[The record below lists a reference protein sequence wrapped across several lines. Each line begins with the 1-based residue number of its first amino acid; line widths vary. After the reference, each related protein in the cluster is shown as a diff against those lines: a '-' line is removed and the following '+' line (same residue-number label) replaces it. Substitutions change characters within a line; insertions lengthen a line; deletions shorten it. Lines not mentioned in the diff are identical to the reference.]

1 MFKVTGTALRGC
13 VFLLFVGYASPVAAQ
28 LDTATVIGTIADSQ
42 GAVIPGAT
50 VVATNKNSG
59 FVRSTISDADGRY
72 RLAGVTPG
80 GYEVVAE
87 LQGFSRALRQGLS
100 FSLGSEAVLN
110 FTLQLGAISEAVTV
124 TAETPI
130 VQTTTAAVETRLDRA
145 AIDALPII
153 GRSYTSLLRI
163 APGAQSSNGTSFVG
177 SRGRSNQFNI
187 DGVDN
192 SEDISGYSRQSL
204 ALDSVQEV
212 QILVT
217 GFKAEYGQASGG
229 VVNVVTRSG
238 TNDLRGSGFFLFRD
252 QSMMARSPYADR
264 SLPADPFQ
272 RVHYGGWLGGPIK
285 ENKLHYFLNYE
296 REDRDTNTSSTRTLP
311 ASTANFSPATLQFL
325 NQNNI
330 SVSLFG
336 AGGSIRQVRP
346 EFIDIHNV
354 TAKADGQLS
363 NTQSV
368 TGRYQLTHDTQ
379 PSGQNGTL
387 FDYNGNTSFGRT
399 NYANLNHKWVLG
411 SNKLNEFY
419 LQVGQTLEDFVT
431 AFPALTNLSVTGG
444 FDLGGSS
451 TYPQARKDWVYQ
463 VIDNYTWALSG
474 TRTGEHAVKAGAQ
487 IKIFKS
493 DGFFDSNFRGTYTF
507 PSLAA
512 FAAGTPSRFTQ
523 NQGNSN
529 LARPNQIYGFYL
541 QDDWR
546 PSTSLTL
553 NLGLRYDYEGAK
565 TEALKDVTGSAG
577 PGISRDRNNVAPRFG
592 FSWAPGGSTS
602 QAIYGGTGKYYDQVI
617 LNVIGNARFTPPK
630 IIGIQIDNPAFP
642 NPFGGAQ
649 SVPTPSLSVIDDH
662 LVTPWNW
669 NTQVGYRR
677 ELSRDLGLDV
687 SFVYNRGYDQIGI
700 INTNAGRPG
709 TANINGAGAVR
720 PDPRYTNVSFYTN
733 FGEIRYK
740 GLIVDLHKRLSNHVS
755 GAVAYTLSKTTD
767 NAFNF
772 VSSVL
777 VPERPDLQWG
787 PGSDDRRHV
796 VTGNVVYQ
804 MPFNLTLATILEYRS
819 EAPLNITVGRDVN
832 GDGLTTDW
840 VNEAIC
846 RNVACPGYT
855 YSRNSVRE
863 LSTEDANRL
872 RALFGLSAIPA
883 FENNPKFFNADVTMQ
898 WAPTLG
904 GSRRIKVSAEAFNV
918 FNFPLRNLP
927 TESITSGNFGRV
939 TSVSQARA
947 VQFTLQVDF

>member
-1 MFKVTGTALRGC
+1 MNKLTDTARWGC
-13 VFLLFVGYASPVAAQ
+13 VLLLLLGFSAPAAAQ
-28 LDTATVIGTIADSQ
+28 LDTATVIGIITDAQ
-42 GAVIPGAT
+42 GAVVPGAT
-50 VVATNKNSG
+50 VTATNKNSG
-59 FVRSTISDADGRY
+59 FVRSTVSDAEGRY
-72 RLAGVTPG
+72 RLAALTPG
-80 GYEVVAE
+80 SYEVVAE

-100 FSLGSEAVLN
+100 FSLGSETVLN
-110 FTLQLGAISEAVTV
+110 FTLQLGTLSEAVTV
-124 TAETPI
+124 TAETPV
-130 VQTTTAAVETRLDRA
+130 VQTTTAAVETKLDRA
-145 AIDALPII
+145 TIDVLPII
-153 GRSYTSLLRI
+153 GRSYESLLRL

-177 SRGRSNQFNI
+177 SRGRSNQWNI

-192 SEDISGYSRQSL
+192 SEDISGYSRQAL

-272 RVHYGGWLGGPIK
+272 RIHYGGWLGGPIK
-285 ENKLHYFLNYE
+285 ENKLHFFLNYE
-296 REDRDTNTSSTRTLP
+296 REDRDTNSTSTRTLP
-311 ASTANFSPATLQFL
+311 ASTAAFSPATLQFL
-325 NQNNI
+325 NQNKI
-330 SVSLFG
+330 PVSLFG
-336 AGGSIRQVRP
+336 AGGSSRQVRP

-354 TAKADGQLS
+354 TAKVDSQLS
-363 NTQSV
+363 NTQSL
-368 TGRYQLTHDTQ
+368 TGRYQLTHDVE
-379 PSGQNGTL
+379 PSGQSGTL
-387 FDYNGNTSFGRT
+387 LDFNGSTSYFRT
-399 NYANLNHKWVLG
+399 NYGNLNHKWVIG
-411 SNKLNEFY
+411 ANKLNELY
-419 LQVGQTLEDFVT
+419 AQVGQSVGDFYT
-431 AFPALTNLSVTGG
+431 SFAGLTNLSVTGG
-444 FDLGGSS
+444 FDLGGPSN
-451 TYPQARKDWVYQ
+451 YPQGRTDWIYQ
-463 VIDNYTWALSG
+463 VIDNYTWNLSG
-474 TRTGEHAVKAGAQ
+474 TRTGEHTVKSGAQ
-487 IKIFKS
+487 VKVFKS
-493 DGFFDSNFRGTYTF
+493 ASFFDSNFRGTYTF

-512 FAAGTPSRFTQ
+512 FIAGTPSRFTQ
-523 NQGNSN
+523 NQGDST

-546 PSTSLTL
+546 PSNSLTL

-565 TEALKDVTGSAG
+565 TEALKDVTGTAG
-577 PGISRDRNNVAPRFG
+577 PGVSRDRNNVAPRFG

-630 IIGIQIDNPAFP
+630 IVGIQIDNPSFP
-642 NPFGGAQ
+642 NPFGGVQ
-649 SVPTPSLSVIDDH
+649 SVPPPSLSVIDDN
-662 LVTPWNW
+662 LITPWNW
-669 NTQVGYRR
+669 NSQVGYRR
-677 ELSRDLGLDV
+677 ELSRDLGIDV

-709 TANINGAGAVR
+709 TANLNGAGAVR

-740 GLIVDLHKRLSNHVS
+740 GLIVDLRKRLSHHVS
-755 GAVAYTLSKTTD
+755 GEMAYTLSKTKD

-772 VSSVL
+772 VSSVV

-804 MPFNLTLATILEYRS
+804 MPFNLTLATIVEYRS

-832 GDGLTTDW
+832 GDGLTGDW

-846 RNVACPGYT
+846 RNISCPGYK
-855 YSRNSVRE
+855 YSRNSIRE
-863 LSTEDANRL
+863 LSTADANQL
-872 RALFGLSAIPA
+872 RALFGLTAIPA

-904 GSRRIKVSAEAFNV
+904 GARRIKVSAEAFNV

-939 TSVSQARA
+939 TSASQARA

>member
-1 MFKVTGTALRGC
+1 MTRLTGAVVC
-13 VFLLFVGYASPVAAQ
+13 ACLLLLAYAAPAAAQ
-28 LDTATVIGTIADSQ
+28 LDTATVIGVVTDTQ

-50 VVATNKNSG
+50 VTATNKNSG
-59 FVRSTISDADGRY
+59 FVRSTTSDAEGRY
-72 RLAGVTPG
+72 RLAALTPG
-80 GYEVVAE
+80 SYEVVAE

-110 FTLQLGAISEAVTV
+110 FTLQLGTLSEAVTV
-124 TAETPI
+124 TAETPV
-130 VQTTTAAVETRLDRA
+130 VQTTTAAVETKLDRA
-145 AIDALPII
+145 AIDVLPII
-153 GRSYTSLLRI
+153 GRSYESLLRI

-177 SRGRSNQFNI
+177 SRGRSNQWNI

-192 SEDISGYSRQSL
+192 SEDISGYSRQAL

-229 VVNVVTRSG
+229 VVNVVTHSG

-285 ENKLHYFLNYE
+285 ENKLHFFINYE
-296 REDRDTNTSSTRTLP
+296 REDRDTNSTSTRTLP
-311 ASTANFSPATLQFL
+311 ASIAAFSPATLQFL
-325 NQNNI
+325 SQNNI
-330 SVSLFG
+330 PVSLFG
-336 AGGSIRQVRP
+336 AGGSSRQVRP
-346 EFIDIHNV
+346 EFVDIHNI
-354 TAKADGQLS
+354 TAKVDSQLS
-363 NTQSV
+363 NSQSL
-368 TGRYQLTHDTQ
+368 TGRYQLTNDTQ
-379 PSGQNGTL
+379 PSGQSGTL
-387 FDYNGNTSFGRT
+387 LDFNGSTSYSRT
-399 NYANLNHKWVLG
+399 NYGNLNHKWVVG
-411 SNKLNEFY
+411 SNKLNELY
-419 LQVGQTLEDFVT
+419 LQVGQTLGDFYT
-431 AFPALTNLSVTGG
+431 SFPGLTNLSVTGG
-444 FDLGGSS
+444 FDLGGPSN
-451 TYPQARKDWVYQ
+451 YPQGRTDWVYQ
-463 VIDNYTWALSG
+463 VIDNYTWNLSG
-474 TRTGEHAVKAGAQ
+474 TRTGEHTVKSGAQ
-487 IKIFKS
+487 VKIFRS
-493 DGFFDSNFRGTYTF
+493 DSFFDSNFRGTYTF

-512 FAAGTPSRFTQ
+512 FVAGTPSRFTQ
-523 NQGNSN
+523 NQGDST

-546 PSTSLTL
+546 PSNSLTL

-565 TEALKDVTGSAG
+565 TEALKDVTGTAG
-577 PGISRDRNNVAPRFG
+577 PGVSRDRNNLAPRFG

-630 IIGIQIDNPAFP
+630 IIGIQIDNPGFP
-642 NPFGGAQ
+642 NPFGGTQ
-649 SVPTPSLSVIDDH
+649 TVPVPSLSVIDDN

-669 NTQVGYRR
+669 NSQMGYRR
-677 ELSRDLGLDV
+677 ELTRDLGLDV

-700 INTNAGRPG
+700 TNTNAGRPG

-733 FGEIRYK
+733 QGEIRYK
-740 GLIVDLHKRLSNHVS
+740 GLIVDVRKRLSNRVS
-755 GAVAYTLSKTTD
+755 GEVAYTLSKTTD

-772 VSSVL
+772 VSSVV

-804 MPFNLTLATILEYRS
+804 MPFNLTLATIVEYRS

-832 GDGLTTDW
+832 GDGLTGDW
-840 VNEAIC
+840 VNEGIC
-846 RNVACPGYT
+846 RNVACPGYA

-863 LSTEDANRL
+863 VSTDEANRL

-883 FENNPKFFNADVTMQ
+883 FENNPKLFNADVTLQ

>member
-1 MFKVTGTALRGC
+1 MKRLTPTAVGC
-13 VFLLFVGYASPVAAQ
+13 CMLVYMLGLAAPASAQ
-28 LDTATVIGTIADSQ
+28 LDTATVIGVVTDSQ
-42 GAVIPGAT
+42 GGVIPGAT
-50 VVATNKNSG
+50 ITAVNKNSG
-59 FVRSTISDADGRY
+59 FVRSTVSDAEGRY
-72 RLAGVTPG
+72 RVAALTPG
-80 GYEVVAE
+80 SYEVSAE
-87 LQGFSRALRQGLS
+87 LQGFSRALRAGLT
-100 FSLGSEAVLN
+100 FALGSETVLN
-110 FTLQLGAISEAVTV
+110 FSLQLGALSEAVMV

-145 AIDALPII
+145 TIDVLPII
-153 GRSYTSLLRI
+153 GRSYQSLLRI

-177 SRGRSNQFNI
+177 SRGRSNQWNI

-192 SEDISGYSRQSL
+192 SEDISGYSRQPL

-212 QILVT
+212 QVLVT

-238 TNDLRGSGFFLFRD
+238 TNDFRGSGFFLFRD

-264 SLPADPFQ
+264 NLPADPFQ
-272 RVHYGGWLGGPIK
+272 RVHYGGWGGGPIK
-285 ENKLHYFLNYE
+285 QNKLHYFLNYE
-296 REDRDTNTSSTRTLP
+296 REDRDTNSSSTRTLP
-311 ASTANFSPATLQFL
+311 VSTAAFSAPTLQFL

-330 SVSLFG
+330 PVSLFG

-346 EFIDIHNV
+346 EFVNIHNL
-354 TAKADGQLS
+354 TAKLDNQLS
-363 NTQSV
+363 NTQSL
-368 TGRYQLTHDTQ
+368 TGRYQLTDDRQ
-379 PSGQNGTL
+379 PSGQSGTL
-387 FDYNGNTSFGRT
+387 LDYNGSTTYTRN

-419 LQVGQTLEDFVT
+419 VQVGQTFEDLVV
-431 AFPALTNLSVTGG
+431 AHPGLTNLSVTGG
-444 FDLGGSS
+444 FDLGGPSN
-451 TYPQARKDWVYQ
+451 YPQARTDWIYQ
-463 VIDNYTWALSG
+463 MIDNYTWTLSG
-474 TRTGEHAVKAGAQ
+474 TRTGEHSVKTGAQ
-487 IKIFKS
+487 VKIFKS

-507 PSLAA
+507 PSLSA
-512 FAAGTPSRFTQ
+512 FVAGTPTRFTQ
-523 NQGNSN
+523 NQGNSS

-546 PSTSLTL
+546 PSQSLTI
-553 NLGLRYDYEGAK
+553 NTGLRYDYEGAR
-565 TEALKDVTGSAG
+565 TQALKDVSGTAG
-577 PGISRDRNNVAPRFG
+577 PGVSRDRNNISPRFG
-592 FSWAPGGSTS
+592 FSWAPQGSTS
-602 QAIYGGTGKYYDQVI
+602 QAIYGGTGIYYDQVI

-630 IIGIQIDNPAFP
+630 VIGIQIDNPGFP

-649 SVPTPSLSVIDDH
+649 TIPAPSLSVIDDN

-669 NTQVGYRR
+669 NTQLGYRR
-677 ELSRDLGLDV
+677 ELASDLGLDV

-700 INTNAGRPG
+700 TNTNAGRPG

-733 FGEIRYK
+733 LGEIRYQ
-740 GLIVDLHKRLSNHVS
+740 GLIVDLRKRLSHRIS
-755 GAVAYTLSKTTD
+755 GEMAYTLSKTKD

-796 VTGNVVYQ
+796 VTGNLVYQ
-804 MPFNLTLATILEYRS
+804 LPKNLTLATILEYRS

-846 RNVACPGYT
+846 RNVSCPGFAF
-855 YSRNSVRE
+855 SRNSVRE
-863 LSTEDANRL
+863 LSTEEANRL
-872 RALFGLSAIPA
+872 RTLFGLSEIPA
-883 FENNPKFFNADVTMQ
+883 FENNPKIFNADVTMQ
-898 WAPTLG
+898 WAPTFG
-904 GSRRIKVSAEAFNV
+904 GSRRLKVSAEAFNV

-927 TESITSGNFGRV
+927 TESITSANFGRV

-947 VQFTLQVDF
+947 IQFTLQVDF

>member
-1 MFKVTGTALRGC
+1 MTRLTGAVVC
-13 VFLLFVGYASPVAAQ
+13 ACLLLLAYAAPAAAQ
-28 LDTATVIGTIADSQ
+28 LDTATVIGVVTDTQ

-50 VVATNKNSG
+50 VTATNKNSG
-59 FVRSTISDADGRY
+59 FVRSTTSDAEGRY
-72 RLAGVTPG
+72 RLAALTPG
-80 GYEVVAE
+80 SYEVVAE

-110 FTLQLGAISEAVTV
+110 FTLQLGTLSEAVTV
-124 TAETPI
+124 TAETPV
-130 VQTTTAAVETRLDRA
+130 VQTTTAAVETKLDRA
-145 AIDALPII
+145 AIDVLPII
-153 GRSYTSLLRI
+153 GRSYESLLRI

-177 SRGRSNQFNI
+177 SRGRSNQWNI

-192 SEDISGYSRQSL
+192 SEDISGYSRQAL

-285 ENKLHYFLNYE
+285 ENKLHFFINYE
-296 REDRDTNTSSTRTLP
+296 REDRDTNSTSTRTLP
-311 ASTANFSPATLQFL
+311 ASIAAFSPATLQFL
-325 NQNNI
+325 SQNNI
-330 SVSLFG
+330 PVSLFG
-336 AGGSIRQVRP
+336 AGGSSRQVRP
-346 EFIDIHNV
+346 EFVDIHNI
-354 TAKADGQLS
+354 TAKVDSQLS
-363 NTQSV
+363 NSQSL
-368 TGRYQLTHDTQ
+368 TGRYQLTNDTQ
-379 PSGQNGTL
+379 PSGQSGTL
-387 FDYNGNTSFGRT
+387 LDFNGSTSYSRT
-399 NYANLNHKWVLG
+399 NYGNLNHKWVVG
-411 SNKLNEFY
+411 SNKLNELY
-419 LQVGQTLEDFVT
+419 LQVGQTLGDFYT
-431 AFPALTNLSVTGG
+431 SFPGLTNLSVTGG
-444 FDLGGSS
+444 FDLGGPSN
-451 TYPQARKDWVYQ
+451 YPQGRTDWVYQ
-463 VIDNYTWALSG
+463 VIDNYTWNLSG
-474 TRTGEHAVKAGAQ
+474 TRTGEHTVKSGAQ
-487 IKIFKS
+487 VKIFRS
-493 DGFFDSNFRGTYTF
+493 DSFFDSNFRGTYTF

-512 FAAGTPSRFTQ
+512 FVAGTPSRFTQ
-523 NQGNSN
+523 NQGDST

-546 PSTSLTL
+546 PSNSLTL

-565 TEALKDVTGSAG
+565 TEALKDVTGTAG
-577 PGISRDRNNVAPRFG
+577 PGVSRDRNNLAPRFG

-630 IIGIQIDNPAFP
+630 IIGIQIDNPGFP
-642 NPFGGAQ
+642 NPFGGTQ
-649 SVPTPSLSVIDDH
+649 TVPVPSLSVIDDN

-669 NTQVGYRR
+669 NSQMGYRR
-677 ELSRDLGLDV
+677 ELTRDLGLDV

-700 INTNAGRPG
+700 TNTNAGRPG

-720 PDPRYTNVSFYTN
+720 PDLRYTNVSFYTN
-733 FGEIRYK
+733 QGEIRYK
-740 GLIVDLHKRLSNHVS
+740 GLIVDVRKRLSNRVS
-755 GAVAYTLSKTTD
+755 GEVAYTLSKTTD

-772 VSSVL
+772 VSSVV

-804 MPFNLTLATILEYRS
+804 MPFNLTLATIVEYRS

-832 GDGLTTDW
+832 GDGLTGDW
-840 VNEAIC
+840 VNEGIC
-846 RNVACPGYT
+846 RNVACPGYA

-863 LSTEDANRL
+863 VSTDEANRL

-883 FENNPKFFNADVTMQ
+883 FENNPKLFNADVTLQ

>member
-1 MFKVTGTALRGC
+1 MIRLTGAAVCGCLLLLAL
-13 VFLLFVGYASPVAAQ
+13 AAPAAAQ
-28 LDTATVIGTIADSQ
+28 LDTATVIGLVTDAQ

-50 VVATNKNSG
+50 ITATNKNSG
-59 FVRSTISDADGRY
+59 FVRSTTSDAEGRY
-72 RLAGVTPG
+72 RLAALTPG
-80 GYEVVAE
+80 SYEVVAE
-87 LQGFSRALRQGLS
+87 LQGFSRALRDGLT
-100 FSLGSEAVLN
+100 FSLGSETVLN
-110 FTLQLGAISEAVTV
+110 FSLQVGALSEAVTV
-124 TAETPI
+124 TAESPI

-145 AIDALPII
+145 AIDVLPII
-153 GRSYTSLLRI
+153 GRSYESLLRM

-177 SRGRSNQFNI
+177 SRGRSNQWNI

-212 QILVT
+212 QVLVS

-238 TNDLRGSGFFLFRD
+238 TNNFRGSGFFLFRD
-252 QSMMARSPYADR
+252 QSLMARSPYADR

-272 RVHYGGWLGGPIK
+272 RIHYGGWLGGPIK
-285 ENKLHYFLNYE
+285 QNKLHYFVNYE
-296 REDRDTNTSSTRTLP
+296 REDRDTNSTSTRTLP
-311 ASTANFSPATLQFL
+311 AAAAAFSPATLQFL
-325 NQNNI
+325 SQN
-330 SVSLFG
+330 SVSPALFG
-336 AGGSIRQVRP
+336 NGGSTRQVRP
-346 EFIDIHNV
+346 EFVDIHNL
-354 TAKADGQLS
+354 TAKVDSQLS
-363 NTQSV
+363 NTQSLTV
-368 TGRYQLTHDTQ
+368 RYQLTDDNE
-379 PSGQNGTL
+379 PSGQGGTL
-387 FDYNGNTSFGRT
+387 LDYNGSTSYFRT
-399 NYANLNHKWVLG
+399 NYANLNHKWVIG
-411 SNKLNEFY
+411 SNRLNELY
-419 LQVGQTLEDFVT
+419 VQVGQSFGDFFVSY
-431 AFPALTNLSVTGG
+431 PGLTNISVTGG
-444 FDLGGSS
+444 FDLGGPSN
-451 TYPQARKDWVYQ
+451 YPQGRTDWIYQ
-463 VIDNYTWALSG
+463 VIDNYTWTLSG
-474 TRTGEHAVKAGAQ
+474 TRTGEHSVKSGAQ
-487 IKIFKS
+487 MKIFKS
-493 DGFFDSNFRGTYTF
+493 DSFFDSNFRGTYTF

-512 FAAGTPSRFTQ
+512 FVAGTPSRFTQ
-523 NQGNSN
+523 NQGDST

-546 PSTSLTL
+546 PSNSLTL
-553 NLGLRYDYEGAK
+553 NLGVRYDYEGAK

-577 PGISRDRNNVAPRFG
+577 PGVSRDRNNLSPRFG

-630 IIGIQIDNPAFP
+630 IVGIQIDNPGFP
-642 NPFGGAQ
+642 NPFGGSQ
-649 SVPTPSLSVIDDH
+649 SVPPPSLSVIDDNM
-662 LVTPWNW
+662 VTPWNW
-669 NTQVGYRR
+669 NSQLGYRR
-677 ELSRDLGLDV
+677 ELASDLGLDV

-709 TANINGAGAVR
+709 TANLNGAGAVR

-740 GLIVDLHKRLSNHVS
+740 GLIVDVRKRLSNRIS
-755 GAVAYTLSKTTD
+755 GELAYTLSKTTD

-772 VSSVL
+772 VSSVV

-796 VTGNVVYQ
+796 VSGNVVYQ
-804 MPFNLTLATILEYRS
+804 LPMNLTLATIVEYRS

-832 GDGLTTDW
+832 GDGLTGDW
-840 VNEAIC
+840 VNEGIC
-846 RNVACPGYT
+846 RNVSCPGYT

-883 FENNPKFFNADVTMQ
+883 FENNPKFFNADVTLQ
-898 WAPTLG
+898 WTPTLG
-904 GSRRIKVSAEAFNV
+904 GNRRLKVSAEAFNV
-918 FNFPLRNLP
+918 FNFALRNLP

-939 TSVSQARA
+939 TSVSQPRA

>member
-1 MFKVTGTALRGC
+1 MTRLTGAVVC
-13 VFLLFVGYASPVAAQ
+13 ACLLLLAYAAPAAAQ
-28 LDTATVIGTIADSQ
+28 LDTATVIGVVTDTQ

-50 VVATNKNSG
+50 VTATNKNSG
-59 FVRSTISDADGRY
+59 FVRSTTSDAEGRY
-72 RLAGVTPG
+72 RLAALTPG
-80 GYEVVAE
+80 SYEVVAE

-110 FTLQLGAISEAVTV
+110 FTLQLGTLSEAVTV
-124 TAETPI
+124 TAETPV
-130 VQTTTAAVETRLDRA
+130 VQTTTAAVETKLDRA
-145 AIDALPII
+145 AIDVLPII
-153 GRSYTSLLRI
+153 GRSYESLLRI

-177 SRGRSNQFNI
+177 SRGRSNQWNI

-192 SEDISGYSRQSL
+192 SEDISGYSRQAL

-285 ENKLHYFLNYE
+285 ENKLHFFINYE
-296 REDRDTNTSSTRTLP
+296 REDRDTNSTSTRTLP
-311 ASTANFSPATLQFL
+311 ASIAAFSPATLQFL
-325 NQNNI
+325 SQNNI
-330 SVSLFG
+330 PVSLFG
-336 AGGSIRQVRP
+336 AGGSSRQVRP
-346 EFIDIHNV
+346 EFVDIHNI
-354 TAKADGQLS
+354 TAKVDSQLS
-363 NTQSV
+363 NSQSL
-368 TGRYQLTHDTQ
+368 TGRYQLTNDTQ
-379 PSGQNGTL
+379 PSGQSGTL
-387 FDYNGNTSFGRT
+387 LDFNGSTSYSRT
-399 NYANLNHKWVLG
+399 NYGNLNHKWVVG
-411 SNKLNEFY
+411 SNKLNELY
-419 LQVGQTLEDFVT
+419 LQVGQTLGDFYT
-431 AFPALTNLSVTGG
+431 SFPGLTNLSVTGG
-444 FDLGGSS
+444 FDLGGPSN
-451 TYPQARKDWVYQ
+451 YPQGRTDWVYQ
-463 VIDNYTWALSG
+463 VIDNYTWNLSG
-474 TRTGEHAVKAGAQ
+474 TRTGEHTVKSGAQ
-487 IKIFKS
+487 VKIFRS
-493 DGFFDSNFRGTYTF
+493 DSFFDSNFRGTYTF

-512 FAAGTPSRFTQ
+512 FVAGTPSRFTQ
-523 NQGNSN
+523 NQGDST

-546 PSTSLTL
+546 PSNSLTL

-565 TEALKDVTGSAG
+565 TEALKDVTGTAG
-577 PGISRDRNNVAPRFG
+577 PGVSRDRNNLAPRFG

-630 IIGIQIDNPAFP
+630 IIGIQIDNPGFP
-642 NPFGGAQ
+642 NPFGGTQ
-649 SVPTPSLSVIDDH
+649 TVPVPSLSVIDDN

-669 NTQVGYRR
+669 NSQMGYRR
-677 ELSRDLGLDV
+677 ELTRDLGLDV

-700 INTNAGRPG
+700 TNTNAGRPG
-709 TANINGAGAVR
+709 TANINGANAIR

-733 FGEIRYK
+733 QGEIRYK
-740 GLIVDLHKRLSNHVS
+740 GLIVDVRKRLSNRVS
-755 GAVAYTLSKTTD
+755 GEVAYTLSKTTD

-772 VSSVL
+772 VSSVV

-804 MPFNLTLATILEYRS
+804 MPFNLTLATIVEYRS

-832 GDGLTTDW
+832 GDGLTGDW
-840 VNEAIC
+840 VNEGIC
-846 RNVACPGYT
+846 RNVACPGYA

-863 LSTEDANRL
+863 VSTDEANRL

-883 FENNPKFFNADVTMQ
+883 FENNPKLFNADVTLQ

>member
-1 MFKVTGTALRGC
+1 MTRLTGAVVCGC
-13 VFLLFVGYASPVAAQ
+13 LLLLAFAAPAAAQ
-28 LDTATVIGTIADSQ
+28 LDTATVIGVVTDAQ
-42 GAVIPGAT
+42 GAVVPGAVIT
-50 VVATNKNSG
+50 ATNKNSG
-59 FVRSTISDADGRY
+59 FVRATTSDAEGRY
-72 RLAGVTPG
+72 RLAALTPG
-80 GYEVVAE
+80 SYEVSAE
-87 LQGFSRALRQGLS
+87 LQGFSRALRDGLT
-100 FSLGSEAVLN
+100 FSLGSETVLN
-110 FTLQLGAISEAVTV
+110 FSLQLGTLSEAVTV

-145 AIDALPII
+145 AIDVLPII
-153 GRSYTSLLRI
+153 GRSYTSLLRM

-177 SRGRSNQFNI
+177 SRGRSNQWNI

-212 QILVT
+212 QVLVS

-238 TNDLRGSGFFLFRD
+238 TNDLRGSGFLLFRD
-252 QSMMARSPYADR
+252 QSLMARSPYANR

-272 RVHYGGWLGGPIK
+272 RIHYGGWLGGPIK
-285 ENKLHYFLNYE
+285 ENRLHYFVNYE
-296 REDRDTNTSSTRTLP
+296 REDRDTNSTSTRTLP
-311 ASTANFSPATLQFL
+311 SSSAAFSPATLQFL
-325 NQNNI
+325 SQNNI
-330 SVSLFG
+330 STSLFG
-336 AGGSIRQVRP
+336 SGGSIRQVRP
-346 EFIDIHNV
+346 EFVDIHNL
-354 TAKADGQLS
+354 TAKVDSQLS
-363 NTQSV
+363 NTQSLTV
-368 TGRYQLTHDTQ
+368 RYQLTNDNE
-379 PSGQNGTL
+379 PSGQSGTL
-387 FDYNGNTSFGRT
+387 LDFNGSTSYFRT
-399 NYANLNHKWVLG
+399 NYGNLNHKWVMG
-411 SNKLNEFY
+411 SNKLNELY
-419 LQVGQTLEDFVT
+419 VQVGQSFGDFYT
-431 AFPALTNLSVTGG
+431 AHPGLTNVSVIGG
-444 FDLGGSS
+444 FDLGGPSN
-451 TYPQARKDWVYQ
+451 YPQGRTDWVYQ
-463 VIDNYTWALSG
+463 VVDNYTWTLSG
-474 TRTGEHAVKAGAQ
+474 TRTGEHSVKSGAQ
-487 IKIFKS
+487 VKIFKS
-493 DGFFDSNFRGTYTF
+493 DSFFDSNFRGTYTF

-512 FAAGTPSRFTQ
+512 FIAGRPSRFTQ
-523 NQGNSN
+523 NQGDSK

-577 PGISRDRNNVAPRFG
+577 PGVSHDRNNVSPRFG

-602 QAIYGGTGKYYDQVI
+602 QAIYGGMGLYYDQVI

-630 IIGIQIDNPAFP
+630 IVGIQIDNPAFP

-649 SVPTPSLSVIDDH
+649 SVPAPSLSVIDDN

-669 NTQVGYRR
+669 NTQLGYRR
-677 ELSRDLGLDV
+677 ELASDLGLDV

-709 TANINGAGAVR
+709 TANLNGAGAVR

-740 GLIVDLHKRLSNHVS
+740 GLIVDLRKRLSNHVS
-755 GAVAYTLSKTTD
+755 GEMAYTLSTTTD

-772 VSSVL
+772 VSSIV

-804 MPFNLTLATILEYRS
+804 LPLNLTLATILEYRS

-832 GDGLTTDW
+832 GDGLTGDW
-840 VNEAIC
+840 VNEGIC
-846 RNVACPGYT
+846 RNVSCPGST

-863 LSTEDANRL
+863 LSTEEANRL

-883 FENNPKFFNADVTMQ
+883 FENNPKFFNTDVTMQ
-898 WAPTLG
+898 WAPGFG
-904 GSRRIKVSAEAFNV
+904 GGRRVKVSAEAFNV

-939 TSVSQARA
+939 TSVSQSRA
-947 VQFTLQVDF
+947 IQFTLQVDF